1 MESQS
6 MRKTSFTIWCDDL
19 VLSRNDF
26 TLMEKFVALFK
37 PIKRMADLLNGDGFK
52 KDKVIGDTARYL
64 SKEFDEYFR

>member
-37 PIKRMADLLNGDGFK
+37 PIKRMADLLNGENYSTIHMVLPTIK
-52 KDKVIGDTARYL
+52 ARI
-64 SKEFDEYFR
+64 